1 MLSCILYILEKGC
14 KLSVEQFD
22 KTTSKEIYDKREDI
36 KGAIDATFSLVRN
49 FGMHENGLSTKLA
62 LLPITYHIY
71 NNRNLVAEIKTGYK
85 NGQPI
90 KFDEGT
96 YKDMRTWL
104 FVTIAT
110 NLFRA
115 GTNETLEKILKLQI
129 KNNKDKKKKDQF
141 PYKDIVN
148 ELKISI
154 SKKDIEE
161 MMHTEKKVAF
171 PLLNIIYSDNSYFV
185 DNLEKNK
192 DFDVDHVHPKSHFD
206 KDKDDNR
213 YDTIPN
219 LQLLIGKQN
228 KSKNDLGFEKWW
240 TNMHDDKKK
249 DYLFPKDFNPSQDAF
264 DEFFEKRKAMLM
276 QILADKLGVCLSKE

>member
-1 MLSCILYILEKGC
+1 
-14 KLSVEQFD
+14 
-22 KTTSKEIYDKREDI
+22 
-36 KGAIDATFSLVRN
+36 
-49 FGMHENGLSTKLA
+49 
-62 LLPITYHIY
+62 
-71 NNRNLVAEIKTGYK
+71 
-85 NGQPI
+85 
-90 KFDEGT
+90 
-96 YKDMRTWL
+96 MRTWL

-192 DFDVDHVHPKSHFD
+192 DFDVDHVHTKSHFD